1 VDKVEVV
8 SVSPLSKEDVARILA
23 VDPRV
28 NLTDAGDWFSCEIAE
43 TWPAQTIRSFAV
55 KKDEVVPKAERDAAL
70 AKAEIVVHAFPYP
83 MDIRARSPRL
93 KWVHQR
99 AAGAN
104 NLWRGDLWG
113 SDVMVTTSRADVAP
127 YPIGEY
133 AVAGLLHAARD
144 FKQAFLDIQTGNF
157 NRAAYNPV
165 PLTGRTVCIVGAGG
179 IGQVAGKLLAG
190 LGMKVVG
197 VRHTVRAGDPLPDGF
212 SAMGGHAQL
221 HEMLAQS
228 NDAVIAVQLTKDT
241 ENLMNKAAFAAMKP
255 GGIIVNV
262 ARGEIIDETAMLDA
276 LDAGHL
282 KGAVLDVYAGEY
294 DGPPP
299 PRLWNHPRVTITPHN
314 SPRARPG
321 GMTSGIGII
330 PFCENLRAYL
340 DGKPLN
346 NVVDWKRGY

>member
-1 VDKVEVV
+1 MSTVEVV
-8 SVSPLSKEDVARILA
+8 SVSALSKEDIARIRA

-28 NLTDAGDWFSCEIAE
+28 NLTDAGDWFQSEIAE
-43 TWPAQTIRSFAV
+43 TWPAQAVRSFAI
-55 KKDEVVPKAERDAAL
+55 KKDEVVPRAQRDGAL

-83 MDIRARSPRL
+83 LDIRARSPRL

-157 NRAAYNPV
+157 NRAAYSPV
-165 PLTGRTVCIVGAGG
+165 PLAGRTVCIVGAGG

-190 LGMKVVG
+190 LGMSVVG
-197 VRHTVRAGDPLPDGF
+197 VRHTVRAGDPLPEGF
-212 SAMGGHAQL
+212 SAMGGHDDL
-221 HEMLAQS
+221 LKMLAKS

-241 ENLMNKAAFAAMKP
+241 ENLMNAAAFAAMRP
-255 GGIIVNV
+255 GGIVVNV
-262 ARGEIIDETAMLDA
+262 ARGEIVDETAMLDA
-276 LDAGHL
+276 LDSGHL
-282 KGAVLDVYAGEY
+282 KAAVLDVYAGEY

-321 GMTSGIGII
+321 GMAVGIGINT
-330 PFCENLRAYL
+330 FCENLRAYL
-340 DGKPLN
+340 DGKPLA

>member
-1 VDKVEVV
+1 MSSVEVV
-8 SVSPLSKEDVARILA
+8 SVSPLSAEDAASIRA
-23 VDPRV
+23 VDPRI
-28 NLTDAGDWFSCEIAE
+28 NLTNAGDWFAVEIAA
-43 TWPAQTIRSFAV
+43 TWPAQTIRSFAIQN
-55 KKDEVVPKAERDAAL
+55 KEVVPKAERDAAL

-83 MDIRARSPRL
+83 LDIRARSPKL

-157 NRAAYNPV
+157 NRPAYNPV
-165 PLTGRTVCIVGAGG
+165 PLAGRTVCIVGAGG

-190 LGMKVVG
+190 LGMKVIG
-197 VRHTVRAGDPLPDGF
+197 VRHTTRPNDPLPEGF
-212 SAMGGHAQL
+212 SAMVGHERLLEA
-221 HEMLAQS
+221 LAQS

-241 ENLMNKAAFAAMKP
+241 ENLMNKGAFAAMKP
-255 GGIIVNV
+255 GGMIVNV
-262 ARGEIIDETAMLDA
+262 ARGEIVDETAMLDA

-282 KGAVLDVYAGEY
+282 KAAVLDVYAGEY

-321 GMTSGIGII
+321 GMGTGVGI
-330 PFCENLRAYL
+330 PTFCENLRAYL